1 MHGALHVA
9 TTGMSAQ
16 DTNLKVIS
24 NNLANVSTVGF
35 KKDRA
40 VFEDLLYQ
48 TRRQPGA
55 QSGADSQLPSGLQTG
70 VGVRTVATQKQF
82 QVGDIQVTDQSF
94 DVAITGAGFIQIAL
108 PDGNIAYTRNGQLG
122 IDGENRLVT
131 AEGLLVEPAITL
143 PDQVTSFNISN
154 DGIITVT
161 TAAGG
166 SETPQQIG
174 VLELANFVNPQG
186 LLPIGQNLFTET
198 AASGAPTVT
207 TPGSEGTGFLKQGAL
222 ETSNVNAVEEL
233 VNMIQTQ
240 RAYEINSKVISTA
253 DQMLQYV
260 NQNL

>member
-55 QSGADSQLPSGLQTG
+55 DSGADSQLPSGLQVG
-70 VGVRTVATQKQF
+70 VGVRTVATQKVHS
-82 QVGDIQVTDQSF
+82 VGDIQITDQGF
-94 DVAITGAGFIQIAL
+94 DVAITGPGFFQVVL
-108 PDGNIAYTRNGQLG
+108 PNGDISYTRNGQFAV
-122 IDGENRLVT
+122 DGENRLVT
-131 AEGLLVEPAITL
+131 TEGFLIEPAITL
-143 PDQVTSFNISN
+143 PDDVTSFTISN
-154 DGIITVT
+154 DGTLTVT
-161 TAAGG
+161 TAAAGPG
-166 SETPQQIG
+166 APQQIG
-174 VLELANFVNPQG
+174 TLELAHFVNPQG
-186 LLPIGQNLFTET
+186 LQAIGQNLFQET
-198 AASGAPTVT
+198 AASGAATVA
-207 TPGSEGTGFLKQGAL
+207 TPGSDGTGLLKQGAL

>member
-48 TRRQPGA
+48 VRRQPGA
-55 QSGADSQLPSGLQTG
+55 ESGADSQLPSGLQIG
-70 VGVRTVATQKQF
+70 SGVRTVATQKMF
-82 QVGDIQVTDQSF
+82 SVGDFQITDSGF
-94 DVAITGAGFIQIAL
+94 DVAITGAGFLQIVL
-108 PDGNIAYTRNGQLG
+108 PDGEIAYTRNGQLG
-122 IDGENRLVT
+122 IDSENRLVT
-131 AEGLLVEPAITL
+131 AEGFLVEPAITL
-143 PDQVTSFNISN
+143 PDEVTSFTISN
-154 DGIITVT
+154 EGAVTVT
-161 TAAGG
+161 TPASGT
-166 SETPQQIG
+166 TPQQIG
-174 VLELANFVNPQG
+174 TLEVANFVNPQG
-186 LLPIGQNLFTET
+186 LEAIGQNLFVET
-198 AASGAPTVT
+198 AASGAAQVS
-207 TPGSEGTGFLKQGAL
+207 TPGSDGTGYLKQGTL